1 MQWVAWCFVPK
12 VTNYSIAVYNKLLS
26 LAALGDVLVLPE
38 GENESIVCTALD
50 DVNLVITWI
59 VNGRISTDEDMRF
72 VVEEEETSVDN
83 GLKGSTIIFNATI
96 DVNNTNLS
104 CVVSN
109 IAELTLVLTLE
120 VTITLQG
127 HIIIIVANTILLRYQ
142 ILFRHSSSS

>member
-1 MQWVAWCFVPK
+1 MLRTK
-12 VTNYSIAVYNKLLS
+12 GNHSIAVYNKLLS

-50 DVNLVITWI
+50 DDNLDITWR
-59 VNGRISTDEDMRF
+59 VNGRISTDDEDMRF
-72 VVEEEETSVDN
+72 VVEEEVTSIDD